1 MGATMGP
8 SAREKKAW
16 TVLAYIVAD
25 NRDIPGD
32 QIAGQIDSIAHDEVD
47 SILWAADLSRVNVAV
62 QVDFSHIAGV
72 LRVIATGKGFERTM
86 LPEESAGRV
95 DTFTNFIAEVAKQ
108 CPAERY
114 MVLLW
119 GHGQGPI
126 GFFADAHADGVLN
139 EADRTLSLLELE
151 QVLAFAAGPE
161 GFGQRLDILLGK
173 SCSLATI
180 EAAYQFKDH
189 VDVMVSSQATVPLK
203 AWTYGEIFRALGAD
217 VEISAK
223 KLLDAVSRQYRQAA
237 DRLGRDEVPYSVIRP
252 SQLDRM
258 GGGLK
263 ALASSLAS
271 DLDALQR
278 SPLLDAIANAR
289 RPSSDAALLDL
300 GALCHGLVDVKD
312 FAGAAHAKEVLQA
325 LRSPASP
332 VVAHRPGGSHFHGI
346 SAFYLPPP
354 GRRKHSFGSAVT
366 TFDYK
371 KLRVCEATA
380 WDQFAFAADDA
391 PFA

>member
-1 MGATMGP
+1 MAP
-8 SAREKKAW
+8 EKKAW

-32 QIAGQIDSIAHDEVD
+32 QIAGRIDSIAHDEVD
-47 SILWAADLSRVNVAV
+47 SLLWAADLSRINVAV
-62 QVDFSHIAGV
+62 QVDFSHLAGV
-72 LRVIATGKGFERTM
+72 LRVIATGRGFERTI

-95 DTFTNFIAEVAKQ
+95 DTFTSFIAEVARH

-139 EADRTLSLLELE
+139 DADRTLSLLELE
-151 QVLAFAAGPE
+151 QVLAFAAGPQ

-203 AWTYGEIFRALGAD
+203 AWTYGEIFRALGDD
-217 VEISAK
+217 VEVSAK
-223 KLLDAVSRQYRQAA
+223 KLLEAVSRQYREAE

-252 SQLDRM
+252 SQLDRI
-258 GGGLK
+258 GGSLK
-263 ALASSLAS
+263 ALAASLAR
-271 DLDALQR
+271 DAGALQR
-278 SPLLDAIANAR
+278 APLSEAIANAR

-300 GALCHGLVDVKD
+300 GALCHGLAEVKA
-312 FAGAAHAKEVLQA
+312 FGGVACAKEIVKA
-325 LRSPASP
+325 LRSPASSP

-354 GRRKHSFGSAVT
+354 GWRKHSFGSAVT
-366 TFDYK
+366 TFEYR
-371 KLRVCEATA
+371 KLRVCEAAA
-380 WDQFAFAADDA
+380 WDQVAFAADGLA
-391 PFA
+391 ALI

>member
-1 MGATMGP
+1 MATA
-8 SAREKKAW
+8 SVQRKTW

-32 QIAGQIDSIAHDEVD
+32 QVAGRIDSIAHDEVD

-72 LRVIATGKGFERTM
+72 LRVIATGEGCERTV

-95 DTFTNFIAEVAKQ
+95 DTFTNFIAKAAKH
-108 CPAERY
+108 CPAEHY

-126 GFFADAHADGVLN
+126 GFFADAHADGVLSD
-139 EADRTLSLLELE
+139 ADRTLSLLELE
-151 QVLAFAAGPE
+151 QVLAFAAGPD

-189 VDVMVSSQATVPLK
+189 VDVLVSSQATVPLK
-203 AWTYGEIFRALGAD
+203 AWTYGEIFRALGDD
-217 VEISAK
+217 VELSAK
-223 KLLDAVSRQYRQAA
+223 KLLDAVSRQYRDPAN
-237 DRLGRDEVPYSVIRP
+237 RLGRDEVPYSVIRP
-252 SQLDRM
+252 SQLDAVSSS
-258 GGGLK
+258 LK
-263 ALASSLAS
+263 ALSASLAAHT
-271 DLDALQR
+271 DALQQP
-278 SPLLDAIANAR
+278 PLSAAIANAR
-289 RPSSDAALLDL
+289 RPSSDTALLDI
-300 GALCHGLVDVKD
+300 GALCHGLSALKACAAARPAGDVLK
-312 FAGAAHAKEVLQA
+312 A
-325 LRSPASP
+325 LRSPATP
-332 VVAHRPGGSHFHGI
+332 VLAHRPASSHFHGI
-346 SAFYLPPP
+346 SAFFLPPP
-354 GRRKHSFGSAVT
+354 GRRKFSFGSAVT
-366 TFDYK
+366 TFDYR

-380 WDQFAFAADDA
+380 WDQVAFAADDA